1 MIRRP
6 PRSTRTD
13 TLFPYTT
20 LFRSLDPCLDRIRK
34 EADGDTIVIGGP
46 PCQAYSLVGRARN
59 RGIKNY
65 DPATDHRHFLYRE
78 YIRILGRLQP
88 IAFVMENVKGM
99 LSSRVKGE
107 SIFERVLNDL
117 RAAGGEIG
125 RAHV

>member
-1 MIRRP
+1 MLERG
-6 PRSTRTD
+6 TEGAQQA
-13 TLFPYTT
+13 
-20 LFRSLDPCLDRIRK
+20 LDPCLDRIRK

-78 YIRILGRLQP
+78 YTRILGRFQP

-99 LSSRVKGE
+99 LRSEEHTSELQSLMRNSYAVFGLTKK
-107 SIFERVLNDL
+107 INK
-117 RAAGGEIG
+117 I
-125 RAHV
+125 